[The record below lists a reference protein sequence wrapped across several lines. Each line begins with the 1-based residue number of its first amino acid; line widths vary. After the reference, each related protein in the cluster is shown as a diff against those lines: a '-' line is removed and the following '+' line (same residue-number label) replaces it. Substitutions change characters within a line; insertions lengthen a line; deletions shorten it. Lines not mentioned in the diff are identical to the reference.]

1 MILPNLFDKAFLLLT
16 QYNEKILYENK
27 ELTPITKSY
36 RIRHDEIDC
45 QIIED
50 KKRVK

>member
-27 ELTPITKSY
+27 ELMPITKSY
-36 RIRHDEIDC
+36 RIRHDEIDS

-50 KKRVK
+50 KRRVK